1 MQCRQNTNIILMNN
15 KCQTNWRVH
24 TSWVGF
30 VWLGIGLIQVHS
42 QALHKVYKEIQY
54 LLLYSI
60 SFTMFRCICISRS
73 IITLHESILS
83 MEWAGLDTNMS
94 LNTDVM
100 LIWLKKNFVLHTFQS
115 NVKLRWQE
123 WAARPP
129 QPHIRHLD
137 RTVAWDQAEPAHA
150 YQHTYIE
157 VHSFLQVP

>member
-1 MQCRQNTNIILMNN
+1 MNN

-60 SFTMFRCICISRS
+60 SFTMFRCICIYCS

-123 WAARPP
+123 WAARHSPTSVTWIGRWRETKRSPP
-129 QPHIRHLD
+129 MHINTHILK
-137 RTVAWDQAEPAHA
+137 
-150 YQHTYIE
+150 YI
-157 VHSFLQVP
+157 HFCRCLKKPQNLFIVPL